1 MCLSTSLKFYY
12 HHNNHLIIPLQSEL
26 DQLSRDT
33 TEAAA
38 RRDALAQSIR
48 DKEQALEGAR
58 VAVNE
63 ATATLDAKRAE
74 EASGR
79 AALADTYV
87 MCCCAAVLR
96 GLFCF

>member
-1 MCLSTSLKFYY
+1 M
-12 HHNNHLIIPLQSEL
+12 IPVQSEL

-48 DKEQALEGAR
+48 DKEHALEGAR

-63 ATATLDAKRAE
+63 AVATLDAKRSE

-79 AALADTYV
+79 AALADT
-87 MCCCAAVLR
+87 
-96 GLFCF
+96 